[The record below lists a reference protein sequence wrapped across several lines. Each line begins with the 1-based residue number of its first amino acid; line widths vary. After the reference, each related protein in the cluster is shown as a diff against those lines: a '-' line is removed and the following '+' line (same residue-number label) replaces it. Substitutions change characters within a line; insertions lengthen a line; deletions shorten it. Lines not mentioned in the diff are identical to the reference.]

1 MPFAATGMGTEG
13 IMLSEISHIEKD
25 KYCMISL
32 ICGVFKK
39 QIPKNRNRFKDTE
52 NEQEVTKGQGLR

>member
-1 MPFAATGMGTEG
+1 MGTEG

-32 ICGVFKK
+32 ICGVFKT